1 MIGLN
6 RLRKNSESHHKP
18 LRPGRVPHVRPSV
31 HGPKMTGEALQCFLS
46 MNHTVT
52 DGVKAFEKCHFPA
65 MYAGANMGHP
75 EVNPLAETR
84 VKMEN

>member
-1 MIGLN
+1 MTFFECFYSICHGVIHREKALEGFA
-6 RLRKNSESHHKP
+6 RHI
-18 LRPGRVPHVRPSV
+18 RP
-31 HGPKMTGEALQCFLS
+31 
-46 MNHTVT
+46 
-52 DGVKAFEKCHFPA
+52 